1 MTRYIV
7 DTHIFLWMDSAPN
20 RLSERLRSVVD
31 DDSNVLYLSYAA
43 IWEIQIKVSNGRL
56 KLSLPLKDLISDLKA
71 SKLQLLPIQINDIY
85 RTARLPKIHHD
96 PFDRMMIA
104 QALERDMT
112 LITVDEMIRLY
123 DVKTIE

>member
-1 MTRYIV
+1 
-7 DTHIFLWMDSAPN
+7 MDSAPN